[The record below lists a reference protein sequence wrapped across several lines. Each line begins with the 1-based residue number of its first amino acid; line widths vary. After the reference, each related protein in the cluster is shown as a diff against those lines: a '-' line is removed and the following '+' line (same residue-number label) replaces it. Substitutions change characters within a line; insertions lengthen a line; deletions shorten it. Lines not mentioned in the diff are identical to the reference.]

1 MPNFLPLKLSGQP
14 ASRAIA
20 DVDTSKQK
28 PNPALLYVLTLGS
41 EQSRQRVLKT
51 LNQIAH
57 EFGYADVQTCAW
69 ERMRFADIG
78 ALKSRWQALNKAPA
92 TINLA
97 IALLRG
103 VAKQAWLADLMSD
116 KDYMA
121 ISMTKGARGSRLA
134 HGRALTPLESSKLID
149 ACMNDGTAIGKRDA
163 ALFAVSIGCGLRRNE
178 LRTLKLSNIDHVEH
192 ALHVLGKGNKERIA
206 FCPVSVWTILTDW
219 LAVRGSEGEAVF
231 CCVKKGGKIDPESQ
245 LSTIAVYQ
253 LMVRRARA
261 LGIDLAPHDLRR
273 TFATR
278 LFEMGGDANL
288 VRKAM
293 GHASITTTQRYD
305 KRDDKAVQSFVAGFK
320 L

>member
-1 MPNFLPLKLSGQP
+1 MSDLLPLQFSAQSTANGITAID
-14 ASRAIA
+14 AS
-20 DVDTSKQK
+20 K
-28 PNPALLYVLTLGS
+28 PKANPALLYVLSLGS

-103 VAKQAWLADLMSD
+103 VAKQAWLADLISD

-134 HGRALTPLESSKLID
+134 HGRALTPQESSTLIES
-149 ACMNDGTAIGKRDA
+149 CMKEGTAIGKRDA

-192 ALHVLGKGNKERIA
+192 AFHVLGKGNKERLA
-206 FCPVSVWTILTDW
+206 FCPDSVWTILTDW
-219 LAVRGSEGEAVF
+219 
-231 CCVKKGGKIDPESQ
+231 
-245 LSTIAVYQ
+245 
-253 LMVRRARA
+253 
-261 LGIDLAPHDLRR
+261 
-273 TFATR
+273 
-278 LFEMGGDANL
+278 
-288 VRKAM
+288 
-293 GHASITTTQRYD
+293 
-305 KRDDKAVQSFVAGFK
+305 
-320 L
+320 